1 MNMFGLGTSTVLA
14 EARAATVPEGKF
26 CFLALEDQIA
36 TGISFKGNTTIDLGC
51 GVGTNAKGA
60 SAVVATGNSSVT
72 ASPVAAMGQVPA
84 ATNYATG
91 TVLMSN
97 HSEMT
102 NPLGDTDYNPTK
114 IGRAHV

>member
-1 MNMFGLGTSTVLA
+1 MD
-14 EARAATVPEGKF
+14 R
-26 CFLALEDQIA
+26 
-36 TGISFKGNTTIDLGC
+36 GC
-51 GVGTNAKGA
+51 RVGADAKGA

-102 NPLGDTDYNPTK
+102 NPLGDTDYNPTTSEVANSVCK
-114 IGRAHV
+114 SGSTWNDLNVDRKSTRRNSSH